1 MAIFF
6 TIFFT
11 IYAALNYYIF
21 SKGWSSLAALPHL
34 RIAYLIVFLAL
45 SLSYIAAKF
54 MTKILPHTLYDIML
68 WIGSFWFALM
78 LYFFLA
84 AVLID
89 LLRLLNFWFGIFP
102 SFINNNF
109 EQVKLF
115 TAGIVVLLTLVTVA
129 AGYINT
135 TIIKVKDLN
144 LTMRKGKSNL
154 KELKIAMA
162 SDIHLSPMDNEKFLT
177 GIVDKLNSLNP
188 DIILIPGDL
197 FDDEAFILKQRN
209 IGPALL
215 KLKAKYGVYACTGN
229 HEFINHIDSAV
240 AFMESYNIK
249 VIRDSSLLI
258 ENAFNLVSRD
268 DRAKKQFTGKDR
280 KPLEDIMESV
290 DKSYPII
297 LLDHTPFALNEAQNN
312 GVDLQLSGHTHHG
325 QIFPAN
331 LITKMI
337 YEMSWGYLK
346 KGNTQYYVSCGAG
359 TWGPRVRLGSRS
371 EVVNIN
377 LRFVD

>member
-6 TIFFT
+6 TIFFA
-11 IYAALNYYIF
+11 IYAAINYYIF
-21 SKGWSSLAALPHL
+21 SRGWTALSSLPHL
-34 RIAYLIVFLAL
+34 RTAYLIVFLVF

-54 MTKILPHTLYDIML
+54 MTKILPQTLYDIML
-68 WIGSFWFALM
+68 WIGSFWFAMM

-84 AVLID
+84 VVLID
-89 LLRLLNFWFGIFP
+89 LFRLFNAWFGIFP
-102 SFINNNF
+102 AVMRNNY
-109 EQVKLF
+109 EQAKLI
-115 TAGIVVLLTLVTVA
+115 TLAAVVLITAITVA
-129 AGYINT
+129 AGFINT
-135 TIIKVKDLN
+135 TIIKVKDLDIA
-144 LTMRKGKSNL
+144 LRKGNSNL

-162 SDIHLSPMDNEKFLT
+162 SDIHLSPMDNERFLT

-258 ENAFNLVSRD
+258 DGAFSLVSRD

-280 KPLEDIMESV
+280 KPLNEIMEDV
-290 DKSYPII
+290 DKSYPVI
-297 LLDHTPFALNEAQNN
+297 LLDHTPFGLNEAQEN

-337 YEMSWGYLK
+337 YEVSWGYLK

-371 EVVNIN
+371 EVVNIK
-377 LRFVD
+377 LRLVD